1 MTMVHMLCQRVMDE
15 RRRKRI
21 EEENIIFSVVQQLC
35 TAAAAPPPPR
45 LIAELCSGDCWL
57 CASAA
62 AKVP

>member
-35 TAAAAPPPPR
+35 AAAAAAPR

>member
-21 EEENIIFSVVQQLC
+21 EEENIIFSVVQLR
-35 TAAAAPPPPR
+35 AAAAESTPR
-45 LIAELCSGDCWL
+45 HCHRAVQWWL

>member
-1 MTMVHMLCQRVMDE
+1 MMTMVHMLCQRVMDE

-35 TAAAAPPPPR
+35 AAAAAAPR